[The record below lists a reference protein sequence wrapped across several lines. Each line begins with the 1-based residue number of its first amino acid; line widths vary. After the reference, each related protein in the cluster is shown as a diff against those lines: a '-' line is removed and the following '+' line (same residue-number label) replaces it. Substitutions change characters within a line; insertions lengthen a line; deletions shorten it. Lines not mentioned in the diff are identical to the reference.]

1 MEYLLSNHGFL
12 PISSRVHGHLAGV
25 LIIGLFDLVGWLTGW
40 VGEWSV
46 YKFDLF
52 LLYLVA
58 LVWFGLVVVLVTW
71 FASGRGELTVVG
83 LIL

>member
-58 LVWFGLVVVLVTW
+58 LVWFGLVLSW
-71 FASGRGELTVVG
+71 LLG
-83 LIL
+83 LLLGGGN